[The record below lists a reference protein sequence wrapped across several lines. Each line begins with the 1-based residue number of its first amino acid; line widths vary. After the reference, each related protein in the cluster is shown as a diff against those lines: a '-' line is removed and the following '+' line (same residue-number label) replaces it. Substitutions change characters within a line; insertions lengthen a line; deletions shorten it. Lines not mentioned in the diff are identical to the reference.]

1 MRFGQY
7 VHEQGIFVGV
17 ANLKDDP
24 EIHKQSNI
32 DLVRLRHIVLNTLQL
47 HPFMPLIET

>member
-7 VHEQGIFVGV
+7 VHEQGVFVGV

-24 EIHKQSNI
+24 EIQHHACI
-32 DLVRLRHIVLNTLQL
+32 DLTKLRHIVLNTL
-47 HPFMPLIET
+47 